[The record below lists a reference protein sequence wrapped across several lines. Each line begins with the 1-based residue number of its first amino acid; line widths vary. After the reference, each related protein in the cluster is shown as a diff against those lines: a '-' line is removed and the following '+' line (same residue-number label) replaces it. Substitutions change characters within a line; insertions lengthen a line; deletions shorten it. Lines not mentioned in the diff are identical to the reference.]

1 MIRKIRKAV
10 RNGALLLCVA
20 ALGLRSILEL
30 IYFDNP
36 RQPDPATGR
45 TVPYLVKNVVIY
57 ITDDLGSVLYW
68 LQWGFSLFGAIVV
81 VSVIL
86 ELIWPIESKSA
97 K

>member
-1 MIRKIRKAV
+1 LIRKIRKAV

-45 TVPYLVKNVVIY
+45 TAPYLVKNAVIY
-57 ITDDLGSVLYW
+57 ITDDLSAVLHW
-68 LQWGFSLFGAIVV
+68 LQWGFTLFGAIVV
-81 VSVIL
+81 ISVIL
-86 ELIWPIESKSA
+86 ELIWPLVVKNA

>member
-1 MIRKIRKAV
+1 MEHI
-10 RNGALLLCVA
+10 LLCVA

-36 RQPDPATGR
+36 RQPDPGTGR

-57 ITDDLGSVLYW
+57 ITDDLGSVLYL
-68 LQWGFSLFGAIVV
+68 LQWVFSLFGAIVV

-86 ELIWPIESKSA
+86 EMIFSLESKTQSD
-97 K
+97 